1 MKKFLSLLLT
11 LTMVLSLAV
20 VPARAADPVSHAG
33 TLSSLLT
40 AESTATV
47 EKNSTTTVTA
57 AISSIDDAVRAALTD
72 NEYTNR
78 GTPTLSWRW
87 SFSNGSGSIQITAG
101 SETNT
106 VTVQGLSAGAATL
119 TVTYTASYTIPVS
132 SGEGN
137 GSDPDS
143 AVHTFTGTKDI
154 IVTVTDKQ
162 GDANTA
168 FANAV
173 FASIAVKYSGR
184 SYPLTDGT
192 VTAYSYE
199 GDSATWTIDNKAALK
214 TELEKKYDSVT
225 INDPN
230 NNKIVVTARTK
241 PDEASGAT
249 AIEVRAEISLVV
261 ETPSFTATAAPT
273 TVTAG
278 GVVVLGIQ
286 SGATLPSSGLSY
298 KWEYAK
304 AADAPTFSTIG
315 NGASFNWAVKGS
327 DGKDLAEGAYVV
339 KCTVTDG
346 QATVAT
352 DTVDV
357 TVQKDIWGLFAS
369 SDSLK
374 AINLAPGQSA
384 TLPTD
389 ILLYAKDSNGK
400 KTGNAISEGVEY
412 GWSYTSSALEV
423 KDGKV
428 YVKTG
433 ASSNTYI
440 LTRTATYQ
448 GKTYKQNISIVVSSL
463 SYELDPVVNGDSKS
477 YSVNTLASYA
487 RSRIASR
494 LGESA
499 SSITVNSLTVKSR
512 NPLTGG
518 AFSTNANVGTTF
530 NRSSGST
537 ISGSFTY
544 SASKTTLGYASIVM
558 TVETNRGSFDV
569 TYSIPVIPISRAF
582 EAQYPQVSTSGS
594 NYIYTVSA
602 PSGFDRIYV
611 INKTGATPAT
621 SQLTTMPSGAAS
633 VSLSASDFNSATGK
647 CTLYIMAWNSN
658 YSNYSSSS
666 SSYGKYYYGTL
677 EVYLQSNDIE
687 YTGVAGSTVNFQHS
701 SFTAFLNAMNVSTST
716 DYYEFQD
723 VTFTYFNSTTQ
734 GTLYYGSTAMTSGTY
749 NSSSYFNSATKIT
762 NLDNVSFAIKS
773 TIPSTIKTISIPF
786 QLHAKQ
792 YRSGTYSSTF
802 VRDVTFSG
810 RVVISVAREDVVI
823 NVAAGDAV
831 KLDATA
837 FLTYLRNSSTSYR
850 NANID
855 YVTFSQNLSV
865 SSSNSAYANGAL
877 YTYYTNSYSFGNPV
891 TSTDRFYYNPTTYN
905 VNRLSDVAFRA
916 NAYASAGTTVYIP
929 FTIKLLN
936 SNATVTGTLAAKI
949 ANAVNFYDVAP
960 GAYYYDAVKWAVGAG
975 VTKGTGNN
983 MFSPAKSCTR
993 AEIVT
998 FLWRAAKSPAPKSY
1012 SNPFTDV
1019 YSGMGSDF
1027 YNAILWA
1034 VGEGITT
1041 GTTTSKFSPNDT
1053 CTRGQIVTFLHR
1065 YLKTPSGYYSNPF
1078 KDVKSGYY
1086 CYNAVIWAYG
1096 SGVAKGSSATTFSP
1110 DATCTRGD
1118 AVTFLYRALVK

>member
-20 VPARAADPVSHAG
+20 VPARADNGDGEDTGSGSGSGSEPATPVAVLTLTPRSASAKEGQPVIFDVVATLDGVAATISNATWVPSGG
-33 TLSSLLT
+33 TYD
-40 AESTATV
+40 AEAMTY
-47 EKNSTTTVTA
+47 TVTA
-57 AISSIDDAVRAALTD
+57 GSQSFTAAC
-72 NEYTNR
+72 
-78 GTPTLSWRW
+78 
-87 SFSNGSGSIQITAG
+87 SG
-101 SETNT
+101 
-106 VTVQGLSAGAATL
+106 ATL
-119 TVTYTASYTIPVS
+119 TTGADDTLKTVANVNSPHSPEVAVTSKADEANAKFRTDLLAAITVKYNNRPYSGVDGTFTAYKYVGESDSWAITVSESFQSAYDVTIPS
-132 SGEGN
+132 ALTTGELTISGKTKPAEGEGVN
-137 GSDPDS
+137 VS
-143 AVHTFTGTKDI
+143 TKI
-154 IVTVTDKQ
+154 
-162 GDANTA
+162 N
-168 FANAV
+168 
-173 FASIAVKYSGR
+173 
-184 SYPLTDGT
+184 L
-192 VTAYSYE
+192 
-199 GDSATWTIDNKAALK
+199 ATQT
-214 TELEKKYDSVT
+214 S
-225 INDPN
+225 
-230 NNKIVVTARTK
+230 
-241 PDEASGAT
+241 
-249 AIEVRAEISLVV
+249 
-261 ETPSFTATAAPT
+261 SFTATAAPT
-273 TVTAG
+273 PVTAG
-278 GVVVLGIQ
+278 GVVALGIQ

-304 AADAPTFSTIG
+304 ATETPTFSTIG

-346 QATVAT
+346 QTTVAT

-389 ILLYAKDSNGK
+389 ILLYAKDSNGN
-400 KTGNAISEGVEY
+400 KTGDAISASAAKY
-412 GWSYTSSALEV
+412 DWSYTSSALEV

-494 LGESA
+494 LNESA

-611 INKTGATPAT
+611 INKTGATPTT

-773 TIPSTIKTISIPF
+773 TIPSTIKTISVPF

-865 SSSNSAYANGAL
+865 SSSSSAYVNGAL

>member
-20 VPARAADPVSHAG
+20 VPARAGNGDG
-33 TLSSLLT
+33 EDT
-40 AESTATV
+40 
-47 EKNSTTTVTA
+47 
-57 AISSIDDAVRAALTD
+57 
-72 NEYTNR
+72 
-78 GTPTLSWRW
+78 
-87 SFSNGSGSIQITAG
+87 GSGSGSG
-101 SETNT
+101 SETPATTPVAFSWTEPTMSILCNSTEVTSATKVKIGDSLTFT
-106 VTVQGLSAGAATL
+106 VSNLAVKKDSNDAVLDTDYRVEYRWSG
-119 TVTYTASYTIPVS
+119 VTNGSS
-132 SGEGN
+132 SGN
-137 GSDPDS
+137 S
-143 AVHTFTGTKDI
+143 A
-154 IVTVTDKQ
+154 
-162 GDANTA
+162 
-168 FANAV
+168 
-173 FASIAVKYSGR
+173 
-184 SYPLTDGT
+184 
-192 VTAYSYE
+192 
-199 GDSATWTIDNKAALK
+199 
-214 TELEKKYDSVT
+214 
-225 INDPN
+225 
-230 NNKIVVTARTK
+230 
-241 PDEASGAT
+241 
-249 AIEVRAEISLVV
+249 
-261 ETPSFTATAAPT
+261 

-278 GVVVLGIQ
+278 AAGPLSVSCTVIVTPIPGEGHTANPTELSKAITGNVTVIDPTAEANAAFKTAVLASAKFAYNGRPYTYANDKVTAYKY
-286 SGATLPSSGLSY
+286 SDDGAKNEWTIN
-298 KWEYAK
+298 
-304 AADAPTFSTIG
+304 ADALATALSKDYTDVNVGSASGDKITVSAKTKVTEGTPIEVSFDIALEVKT
-315 NGASFNWAVKGS
+315 ASFGIKATIDGQVTANTIIAGGKVKLETESVNLPAGVTYEWTYGT
-327 DGKDLAEGAYVV
+327 DGKITNPSAWSPAETATV
-339 KCTVTDG
+339 KCIAYTGSNESKVKVAESNSLPITVI
-346 QATVAT
+346 A
-352 DTVDV
+352 
-357 TVQKDIWGLFAS
+357 DIWGLFAS

-389 ILLYAKDSNGK
+389 ILLYAKDSNGN
-400 KTGNAISEGVEY
+400 KTGDAISASAAKY
-412 GWSYTSSALEV
+412 DWSYTSSALEV

-494 LGESA
+494 LNESA

-611 INKTGATPAT
+611 INKTGATPTT

>member
-20 VPARAADPVSHAG
+20 VPARADGATGDGTITITGNTTAKEGGDVSYNISGASITYNGTSHTVAPANITNINWSGIDGASATGTTYTGKAGASNFSVSCTADLSV
-33 TLSSLLT
+33 TL
-40 AESTATV
+40 TV
-47 EKNSTTTVTA
+47 DDDDNPGQTKEITVTA
-57 AISSIDDAVRAALTD
+57 ASVRSNIVAVAVTSKADEANAKFRTDLLAAITVKYNNRPYSGVDGTFTAYKYVGESDSWAITVSESFQSAYDVTIPDALTTG
-72 NEYTNR
+72 ELTI
-78 GTPTLSWRW
+78 
-87 SFSNGSGSIQITAG
+87 SGKTKPA
-101 SETNT
+101 E
-106 VTVQGLSAGAATL
+106 
-119 TVTYTASYTIPVS
+119 
-132 SGEGN
+132 GEGVDV
-137 GSDPDS
+137 S
-143 AVHTFTGTKDI
+143 TKI
-154 IVTVTDKQ
+154 T
-162 GDANTA
+162 
-168 FANAV
+168 
-173 FASIAVKYSGR
+173 
-184 SYPLTDGT
+184 L
-192 VTAYSYE
+192 
-199 GDSATWTIDNKAALK
+199 ATQT
-214 TELEKKYDSVT
+214 S
-225 INDPN
+225 
-230 NNKIVVTARTK
+230 
-241 PDEASGAT
+241 
-249 AIEVRAEISLVV
+249 
-261 ETPSFTATAAPT
+261 SFTATAAPT
-273 TVTAG
+273 PVTAG

-304 AADAPTFSTIG
+304 AAETPTFSTIG

-400 KTGNAISEGVEY
+400 KTGDAISASAAKY
-412 GWSYTSSALEV
+412 DWSYTSSALEV

-611 INKTGATPAT
+611 INKTGATPTT

-647 CTLYIMAWNSN
+647 CTLYIMAWNNN

-773 TIPSTIKTISIPF
+773 TIPSTIKTISVPF

-865 SSSNSAYANGAL
+865 SSSSSAYVNGAL

>member
-20 VPARAADPVSHAG
+20 VPARADGEESLVVSDYEISANPSAVTKGGTVTINVSSGTVTYNGVEVSPTEVTYSWSYDSTKFTAPSAQNPTQSTLALVANHAGENLQVSCTVTAKYTPEGADAHEIAASQPAISTAVTVNDSILDSDISAVSFKTRSYAYASNTATVYYDAAEAASDLAAKANWGVNASGVTVDAVSVTGDGDTKSVALTLKKTGCEDKIVTVSAVKLTAPSITATPSTNAKTGTKVVLALTGAMSDNTKITWTYKAADAAANVSATPFTPSKNTSTGSYEWLLPDTLQTKTYTITCLLSESGAENTAVSNTTTVGVVKDENKLTYTSTVSAARGSTVNLRLTFTDKDGNKIDDALSNVAWEIKSGTGATLGIKKVSDDGKTASNTLTVNSNSTASSYTVTATFNVGGKDYTATFTVRVNALTATLSSSVQNGGNVPLYTTGTSNYYNSLATIAQNAIYRQLGKNVSVTFASVSQTSSTKG
-33 TLSSLLT
+33 TLSST
-40 AESTATV
+40 A
-47 EKNSTTTVTA
+47 
-57 AISSIDDAVRAALTD
+57 
-72 NEYTNR
+72 
-78 GTPTLSWRW
+78 
-87 SFSNGSGSIQITAG
+87 SNGYFIYNAPKSYFGSDTLTITARASDG
-101 SETNT
+101 NT
-106 VTVQGLSAGAATL
+106 YYVTL
-119 TVTYTASYTIPVS
+119 TIPVTPILNTSFESVNAELVSTTS
-132 SGEGN
+132 STY
-137 GSDPDS
+137 GSYRVYFPAS
-143 AVHTFTGTKDI
+143 HARFYVLNTTGTAPSDWTSVSLGSSYSSSTPYTLNI
-154 IVTVTDKQ
+154 NSSNYNNGQVT
-162 GDANTA
+162 
-168 FANAV
+168 
-173 FASIAVKYSGR
+173 
-184 SYPLTDGT
+184 L
-192 VTAYSYE
+192 
-199 GDSATWTIDNKAALK
+199 
-214 TELEKKYDSVT
+214 
-225 INDPN
+225 
-230 NNKIVVTARTK
+230 
-241 PDEASGAT
+241 
-249 AIEVRAEISLVV
+249 
-261 ETPSFTATAAPT
+261 
-273 TVTAG
+273 
-278 GVVVLGIQ
+278 
-286 SGATLPSSGLSY
+286 
-298 KWEYAK
+298 
-304 AADAPTFSTIG
+304 
-315 NGASFNWAVKGS
+315 
-327 DGKDLAEGAYVV
+327 YVV
-339 KCTVTDG
+339 
-346 QATVAT
+346 
-352 DTVDV
+352 
-357 TVQKDIWGLFAS
+357 
-369 SDSLK
+369 
-374 AINLAPGQSA
+374 
-384 TLPTD
+384 
-389 ILLYAKDSNGK
+389 
-400 KTGNAISEGVEY
+400 
-412 GWSYTSSALEV
+412 
-423 KDGKV
+423 
-428 YVKTG
+428 
-433 ASSNTYI
+433 
-440 LTRTATYQ
+440 
-448 GKTYKQNISIVVSSL
+448 
-463 SYELDPVVNGDSKS
+463 
-477 YSVNTLASYA
+477 
-487 RSRIASR
+487 
-494 LGESA
+494 
-499 SSITVNSLTVKSR
+499 
-512 NPLTGG
+512 
-518 AFSTNANVGTTF
+518 
-530 NRSSGST
+530 
-537 ISGSFTY
+537 
-544 SASKTTLGYASIVM
+544 
-558 TVETNRGSFDV
+558 
-569 TYSIPVIPISRAF
+569 
-582 EAQYPQVSTSGS
+582 AQRYTSGS
-594 NYIYTVSA
+594 STEYYA
-602 PSGFDRIYV
+602 GP
-611 INKTGATPAT
+611 
-621 SQLTTMPSGAAS
+621 LT
-633 VSLSASDFNSATGK
+633 
-647 CTLYIMAWNSN
+647 
-658 YSNYSSSS
+658 
-666 SSYGKYYYGTL
+666 
-677 EVYLQSNDIE
+677 VYLQSNDIE

-865 SSSNSAYANGAL
+865 SSSSSAYVNGAL

>member
-20 VPARAADPVSHAG
+20 VPARADGATGDGTITITGNTTAKEGGDVSYNISGASITYNGTSHTVAPANITNINWSSIDGASATGTTYTGKAGASNFSVSCTADLSV
-33 TLSSLLT
+33 TL
-40 AESTATV
+40 TV
-47 EKNSTTTVTA
+47 DDDDNPGQTKEITVTA
-57 AISSIDDAVRAALTD
+57 ASVRSNIVAVAVTSKADEANAKFRTDLLAAITVKYNNRPYSGVDGTFTAYKYVGESDSWAITVSESFQSAYDVTIPDALTTG
-72 NEYTNR
+72 ELTI
-78 GTPTLSWRW
+78 
-87 SFSNGSGSIQITAG
+87 SGKTKPA
-101 SETNT
+101 E
-106 VTVQGLSAGAATL
+106 
-119 TVTYTASYTIPVS
+119 
-132 SGEGN
+132 GEGVDV
-137 GSDPDS
+137 S
-143 AVHTFTGTKDI
+143 TKI
-154 IVTVTDKQ
+154 T
-162 GDANTA
+162 
-168 FANAV
+168 
-173 FASIAVKYSGR
+173 
-184 SYPLTDGT
+184 L
-192 VTAYSYE
+192 
-199 GDSATWTIDNKAALK
+199 ATQT
-214 TELEKKYDSVT
+214 S
-225 INDPN
+225 
-230 NNKIVVTARTK
+230 
-241 PDEASGAT
+241 
-249 AIEVRAEISLVV
+249 
-261 ETPSFTATAAPT
+261 SFTATAAPT

-304 AADAPTFSTIG
+304 AADAPTFSPIG

-611 INKTGATPAT
+611 INKTGATPTT

-773 TIPSTIKTISIPF
+773 TIPSTIKTISVPF

-865 SSSNSAYANGAL
+865 SSSSSAYVNGAL

-1019 YSGMGSDF
+1019 YPGMGSDF

>member
-20 VPARAADPVSHAG
+20 VPARAGNGDGEDTGSGSGSGSETPATTPVAFSWTEPTMTIKCNETDVTSATKVKVG
-33 TLSSLLT
+33 DSLTFTVST
-40 AESTATV
+40 AEELAVKKDGSTAVLDTDYTV
-47 EKNSTTTVTA
+47 AYSWSGVTNGSSSGNSATVTA
-57 AISSIDDAVRAALTD
+57 GA
-72 NEYTNR
+72 
-78 GTPTLSWRW
+78 
-87 SFSNGSGSIQITAG
+87 AG
-101 SETNT
+101 SLSVTCT
-106 VTVQGLSAGAATL
+106 VTVTPTPGEGHTANPATL
-119 TVTYTASYTIPVS
+119 SKSVT
-132 SGEGN
+132 GN
-137 GSDPDS
+137 
-143 AVHTFTGTKDI
+143 
-154 IVTVTDKQ
+154 VTVTDP
-162 GDANTA
+162 TA
-168 FANAV
+168 EANAA
-173 FASIAVKYSGR
+173 FKQALISASTFTYNTRNYTSDN
-184 SYPLTDGT
+184 DGS
-192 VTAYSYE
+192 VTAYLYANE
-199 GDSATWTIDNKAALK
+199 SAGSWTITVDTNRIKADYP
-214 TELEKKYDSVT
+214 TVNVPSTPVSGESVT
-225 INDPN
+225 ITGVTKPAEGESTGVNVSATFDLAVVPASFGI
-230 NNKIVVTARTK
+230 KATIDGQVTANTIIAGGK
-241 PDEASGAT
+241 VKLETENVKLPAGVTYEWTYGTDGKITNPSAWSP
-249 AIEVRAEISLVV
+249 AE
-261 ETPSFTATAAPT
+261 TATVKCIAYTGSNESKVKVAESNSLTITVIDDIWALYPT
-273 TVTAG
+273 TLNT
-278 GVVVLGIQ
+278 
-286 SGATLPSSGLSY
+286 
-298 KWEYAK
+298 
-304 AADAPTFSTIG
+304 
-315 NGASFNWAVKGS
+315 
-327 DGKDLAEGAYVV
+327 
-339 KCTVTDG
+339 
-346 QATVAT
+346 
-352 DTVDV
+352 
-357 TVQKDIWGLFAS
+357 
-369 SDSLK
+369 
-374 AINLAPGQSA
+374 INLAVGQSA
-384 TLPTD
+384 TLPVVG
-389 ILLYAKDSNGK
+389 LYTKNADGSQDTKVTGLTYTWTSNS
-400 KTGNAISEGVEY
+400 ARISVD
-412 GWSYTSSALEV
+412 T
-423 KDGKV
+423 GKV
-428 YVKTG
+428 TALSG
-433 ASSNTYI
+433 ASGNYK
-440 LTRTATYQ
+440 LTVSTTYQ
-448 GKTYKQNISIVVSSL
+448 GKTYSKEVTVRVSSL

-494 LGESA
+494 LNESA

-611 INKTGATPAT
+611 INKTGATPTT

-773 TIPSTIKTISIPF
+773 TIPSTIKTISVPF

-865 SSSNSAYANGAL
+865 SSSSSAYVNGAL

>member
-286 SGATLPSSGLSY
+286 SVATLPSSGLSY

-304 AADAPTFSTIG
+304 AAETPTFSTIG

-346 QATVAT
+346 QTTVAT

-357 TVQKDIWGLFAS
+357 TVQKDIWALYPTT
-369 SDSLK
+369 LNT
-374 AINLAPGQSA
+374 INLAVGQSA
-384 TLPTD
+384 TLPVVG
-389 ILLYAKDSNGK
+389 LYTKNADGSQDTKVTGLTYTWTSNS
-400 KTGNAISEGVEY
+400 ARISVD
-412 GWSYTSSALEV
+412 T
-423 KDGKV
+423 GKV
-428 YVKTG
+428 TALSG
-433 ASSNTYI
+433 ASGNYK
-440 LTRTATYQ
+440 LTVSTTYQ
-448 GKTYKQNISIVVSSL
+448 GKTYSKEVTVRVSSL
-463 SYELDPVVNGDSKS
+463 SYELDAVANGSYRS
-477 YSVNTLASYA
+477 YSISTLKSAASSVIRDRVGHA
-487 RSRIASR
+487 VTVDNLTLKTTS
-494 LGESA
+494 GSA
-499 SSITVNSLTVKSR
+499 SLLYGTLKPSSNSYIYTA
-512 NPLTGG
+512 P
-518 AFSTNANVGTTF
+518 
-530 NRSSGST
+530 
-537 ISGSFTY
+537 
-544 SASKTTLGYASIVM
+544 SATLGKATFVM
-558 TVETNRGSFDV
+558 TVTTRNDGSFDV
-569 TYSIPVIPISRAF
+569 TYTIPVIPNSRAF

-602 PSGFDRIYV
+602 PSGFDCIYA
-611 INKTGATPAT
+611 INRTGATPTT

-658 YSNYSSSS
+658 YSSSS

-677 EVYLQSNDIE
+677 EVYLQNNDIE

-773 TIPSTIKTISIPF
+773 TIPSTIKTISVPF

-865 SSSNSAYANGAL
+865 SSSSSAYVNGAL

>member
-20 VPARAADPVSHAG
+20 VPARAGNGDGEDTGSGSGSEPATPVAVLTLTPRSASAKEGQPVIFDVVATLDGVAATISNATWVPSGG
-33 TLSSLLT
+33 TYD
-40 AESTATV
+40 AEAMTY
-47 EKNSTTTVTA
+47 TVTA
-57 AISSIDDAVRAALTD
+57 GSQSFIAAC
-72 NEYTNR
+72 
-78 GTPTLSWRW
+78 
-87 SFSNGSGSIQITAG
+87 SG
-101 SETNT
+101 
-106 VTVQGLSAGAATL
+106 ATL
-119 TVTYTASYTIPVS
+119 TTGADDTLKTVANVNSPVSPEVAVTSKADEANAKFRTDLLAAITVKYNNRPYSGVDGTFTAYKYAGESDSWAITVSESFQSAYDVTIPDALTTGELTIS
-132 SGEGN
+132 GKTKPAEGEGVDV
-137 GSDPDS
+137 S
-143 AVHTFTGTKDI
+143 TKI
-154 IVTVTDKQ
+154 T
-162 GDANTA
+162 
-168 FANAV
+168 
-173 FASIAVKYSGR
+173 
-184 SYPLTDGT
+184 L
-192 VTAYSYE
+192 
-199 GDSATWTIDNKAALK
+199 ATQT
-214 TELEKKYDSVT
+214 S
-225 INDPN
+225 
-230 NNKIVVTARTK
+230 
-241 PDEASGAT
+241 
-249 AIEVRAEISLVV
+249 
-261 ETPSFTATAAPT
+261 SFTATAAPT

-304 AADAPTFSTIG
+304 AADAPTFSPIG

-357 TVQKDIWGLFAS
+357 TVQKDIWALYPTT
-369 SDSLK
+369 LNT
-374 AINLAPGQSA
+374 INLAVGQSA
-384 TLPTD
+384 TLPVVG
-389 ILLYAKDSNGK
+389 LYTKNAGGSQDTKVTGLTYTWTSNS
-400 KTGNAISEGVEY
+400 ARISVD
-412 GWSYTSSALEV
+412 T
-423 KDGKV
+423 GKV
-428 YVKTG
+428 TALSG
-433 ASSNTYI
+433 ASGNYK
-440 LTRTATYQ
+440 LTVSTTYQ
-448 GKTYKQNISIVVSSL
+448 GKTYSKEVTVRVSSL
-463 SYELDPVVNGDSKS
+463 SYELDAVANGSYRS
-477 YSVNTLASYA
+477 YSISTLKSAASSVIRDRVGHA
-487 RSRIASR
+487 VTVDNLTLKTTS
-494 LGESA
+494 GSA
-499 SSITVNSLTVKSR
+499 SLLYGTLKPSSNSYIYTA
-512 NPLTGG
+512 P
-518 AFSTNANVGTTF
+518 
-530 NRSSGST
+530 
-537 ISGSFTY
+537 
-544 SASKTTLGYASIVM
+544 SATLGKATFVM
-558 TVETNRGSFDV
+558 TVTTRNDGSFDV
-569 TYSIPVIPISRAF
+569 TYTIPVIPNSRAF

-611 INKTGATPAT
+611 INKTGATPTT

-647 CTLYIMAWNSN
+647 CTLYIMAWN
-658 YSNYSSSS
+658 SNYSSSS

-773 TIPSTIKTISIPF
+773 TIPSTIKTISVPF

-865 SSSNSAYANGAL
+865 SSSSSAYVNGAL

>member
-20 VPARAADPVSHAG
+20 VPARADGATGDGTITITGNTTAKEGGDVSYNISGASITYNGTSHTVAPANITNINWSGIDGASATGTTYTGKAGASNFSVSCTADLSV
-33 TLSSLLT
+33 TL
-40 AESTATV
+40 TV
-47 EKNSTTTVTA
+47 DDDDNPGQTKEITVTA
-57 AISSIDDAVRAALTD
+57 TSVRSNIVAVAVTSKADEANAKFRTDLLAAITVKYNNRPYSGVDGTFTAYKYVGESDSWAITVSESFQSAYDVTIPSALTTG
-72 NEYTNR
+72 ELTI
-78 GTPTLSWRW
+78 
-87 SFSNGSGSIQITAG
+87 SGKTKPA
-101 SETNT
+101 E
-106 VTVQGLSAGAATL
+106 
-119 TVTYTASYTIPVS
+119 
-132 SGEGN
+132 GEGVN
-137 GSDPDS
+137 VS
-143 AVHTFTGTKDI
+143 TKI
-154 IVTVTDKQ
+154 T
-162 GDANTA
+162 
-168 FANAV
+168 
-173 FASIAVKYSGR
+173 
-184 SYPLTDGT
+184 L
-192 VTAYSYE
+192 
-199 GDSATWTIDNKAALK
+199 ATQT
-214 TELEKKYDSVT
+214 S
-225 INDPN
+225 
-230 NNKIVVTARTK
+230 
-241 PDEASGAT
+241 
-249 AIEVRAEISLVV
+249 
-261 ETPSFTATAAPT
+261 SFTATAAPT
-273 TVTAG
+273 PVTAG
-278 GVVVLGIQ
+278 GVVALGIQ
-286 SGATLPSSGLSY
+286 NGATLPSSGLSY

-304 AADAPTFSTIG
+304 AAETPTFFPIG
-315 NGASFNWAVKGS
+315 NGASFNWATKGS

-346 QATVAT
+346 QTTVAT

-389 ILLYAKDSNGK
+389 ILLYAKDSNGN
-400 KTGNAISEGVEY
+400 KTGDAISASVAKY
-412 GWSYTSSALEV
+412 DWSYTSSALEV

-530 NRSSGST
+530 NRST

-611 INKTGATPAT
+611 INKTGATPTT

-647 CTLYIMAWNSN
+647 CTLYIMAWN
-658 YSNYSSSS
+658 SNYSSSS

-773 TIPSTIKTISIPF
+773 TIPSTIKTISVPF

-865 SSSNSAYANGAL
+865 SSSSSAYANGAL

>member
-286 SGATLPSSGLSY
+286 SVATLPSSGLSY

-304 AADAPTFSTIG
+304 AAETPTFSTIG

-346 QATVAT
+346 QTTVAT

-357 TVQKDIWGLFAS
+357 TVQKDIWALYPTT
-369 SDSLK
+369 LNT
-374 AINLAPGQSA
+374 INLAVGQSA
-384 TLPTD
+384 TLPVVG
-389 ILLYAKDSNGK
+389 LYTKNADGSQDTKVTGLTYTWTSNS
-400 KTGNAISEGVEY
+400 ARISVD
-412 GWSYTSSALEV
+412 T
-423 KDGKV
+423 GKV
-428 YVKTG
+428 TALSG
-433 ASSNTYI
+433 ASGNYK
-440 LTRTATYQ
+440 LTVSTTYQ
-448 GKTYKQNISIVVSSL
+448 GKTYSKEVTVRVSSL
-463 SYELDPVVNGDSKS
+463 SYELDAVANGSYRS
-477 YSVNTLASYA
+477 YSISTLKSAASSVIRDRVGHA
-487 RSRIASR
+487 VTVDNLTLKTTS
-494 LGESA
+494 GSA
-499 SSITVNSLTVKSR
+499 SLLYGTLKPSSNSYIYTA
-512 NPLTGG
+512 P
-518 AFSTNANVGTTF
+518 
-530 NRSSGST
+530 
-537 ISGSFTY
+537 
-544 SASKTTLGYASIVM
+544 SATLGKATFVM
-558 TVETNRGSFDV
+558 TVTTRNDGSFDV
-569 TYSIPVIPISRAF
+569 TYTIPVIPNSRAF

-602 PSGFDRIYV
+602 PSGFDCIYA
-611 INKTGATPAT
+611 INRTGATPTT

-647 CTLYIMAWNSN
+647 CTLYIMAWN
-658 YSNYSSSS
+658 SNYSSSS

-773 TIPSTIKTISIPF
+773 TIPSTIKTISVPF

-865 SSSNSAYANGAL
+865 SSSSSAYVNGAL

>member
-20 VPARAADPVSHAG
+20 VPARAGNGDGEDTGSGSGSEPATPVAVLTLTPRSASAKEGQPVIFDVVATLDGVAATISNATWVPSGG
-33 TLSSLLT
+33 TYD
-40 AESTATV
+40 AEAMTY
-47 EKNSTTTVTA
+47 TVTA
-57 AISSIDDAVRAALTD
+57 GSQSFTAAC
-72 NEYTNR
+72 
-78 GTPTLSWRW
+78 
-87 SFSNGSGSIQITAG
+87 SG
-101 SETNT
+101 
-106 VTVQGLSAGAATL
+106 ATL
-119 TVTYTASYTIPVS
+119 TTGADDTLKTVANVNSPASPEVAVTSKADEANAKFRTDLLAAITVKYNNRPYSGVDGTFTAYKYAGESDSWAITVSESFQSAYDVTIPDALTTGELTIS
-132 SGEGN
+132 GKTKPAEGEGVDV
-137 GSDPDS
+137 S
-143 AVHTFTGTKDI
+143 TKI
-154 IVTVTDKQ
+154 T
-162 GDANTA
+162 
-168 FANAV
+168 
-173 FASIAVKYSGR
+173 
-184 SYPLTDGT
+184 L
-192 VTAYSYE
+192 
-199 GDSATWTIDNKAALK
+199 ATQT
-214 TELEKKYDSVT
+214 S
-225 INDPN
+225 
-230 NNKIVVTARTK
+230 
-241 PDEASGAT
+241 
-249 AIEVRAEISLVV
+249 
-261 ETPSFTATAAPT
+261 SFTATAAPT

-304 AADAPTFSTIG
+304 AADAPTFSPIG

-389 ILLYAKDSNGK
+389 ILLYAKDSDGK
-400 KTGNAISEGVEY
+400 KTGDAISASAAKY
-412 GWSYTSSALEV
+412 DWSYTSSALEV

-463 SYELDPVVNGDSKS
+463 SYELDAVANGSYRS
-477 YSVNTLASYA
+477 YSISTLKSAASSVIRDRVGHA
-487 RSRIASR
+487 VTVDNLTLKTTS
-494 LGESA
+494 GSA
-499 SSITVNSLTVKSR
+499 SLLYGTLKPSSNSYIYTA
-512 NPLTGG
+512 P
-518 AFSTNANVGTTF
+518 
-530 NRSSGST
+530 
-537 ISGSFTY
+537 
-544 SASKTTLGYASIVM
+544 SATLGKATFVM
-558 TVETNRGSFDV
+558 TVTTRNDGSFDV
-569 TYSIPVIPISRAF
+569 TYTIPVIPNSRAF

-602 PSGFDRIYV
+602 PSGFDCIYA
-611 INKTGATPAT
+611 INRTGATPTT

-658 YSNYSSSS
+658 YSSSS

-677 EVYLQSNDIE
+677 EVYLQNNDIE

-865 SSSNSAYANGAL
+865 SSSSSAYVNGAL

>member
-20 VPARAADPVSHAG
+20 VPARAGNGDGEDTGSGSGSEPATPVAVLTLTPRSASAKEGQPVIFDVVATLDGVAATISNATWVPSGG
-33 TLSSLLT
+33 TYD
-40 AESTATV
+40 AEAMTY
-47 EKNSTTTVTA
+47 TVTA
-57 AISSIDDAVRAALTD
+57 GSQSFTAAC
-72 NEYTNR
+72 
-78 GTPTLSWRW
+78 
-87 SFSNGSGSIQITAG
+87 SG
-101 SETNT
+101 
-106 VTVQGLSAGAATL
+106 ATL
-119 TVTYTASYTIPVS
+119 TTGADDTLKTVANVNSPVSPEVAVTSKADEANAKFRTDLLAAITVKYNNRPYSGVDGTFTAYKYAGESDSWAITVSESFQSAYDVTIPDALTTGELTIS
-132 SGEGN
+132 GKTKPAEGEGVDV
-137 GSDPDS
+137 S
-143 AVHTFTGTKDI
+143 TKI
-154 IVTVTDKQ
+154 T
-162 GDANTA
+162 
-168 FANAV
+168 
-173 FASIAVKYSGR
+173 
-184 SYPLTDGT
+184 L
-192 VTAYSYE
+192 
-199 GDSATWTIDNKAALK
+199 ATQT
-214 TELEKKYDSVT
+214 S
-225 INDPN
+225 
-230 NNKIVVTARTK
+230 
-241 PDEASGAT
+241 
-249 AIEVRAEISLVV
+249 
-261 ETPSFTATAAPT
+261 SFTATAAPT

-304 AADAPTFSTIG
+304 AADAPTFSPIG

-357 TVQKDIWGLFAS
+357 TVQKDIWALYPTT
-369 SDSLK
+369 LNT
-374 AINLAPGQSA
+374 INLAVGQSA
-384 TLPTD
+384 TLPVVG
-389 ILLYAKDSNGK
+389 LYTKNADGSQDTKVTGLTYTWTSNS
-400 KTGNAISEGVEY
+400 ARISVD
-412 GWSYTSSALEV
+412 T
-423 KDGKV
+423 GKV
-428 YVKTG
+428 TALSG
-433 ASSNTYI
+433 ASGNYK
-440 LTRTATYQ
+440 LTVSTTYQ
-448 GKTYKQNISIVVSSL
+448 GKTYSKEVTVRVSSL
-463 SYELDPVVNGDSKS
+463 SYELDAVANGSYRS
-477 YSVNTLASYA
+477 YSISTLKSAASSVIRDRVGHA
-487 RSRIASR
+487 VTVDNLTLKTTS
-494 LGESA
+494 GSA
-499 SSITVNSLTVKSR
+499 SLLYGTLKPSSNSYIYTA
-512 NPLTGG
+512 P
-518 AFSTNANVGTTF
+518 
-530 NRSSGST
+530 
-537 ISGSFTY
+537 
-544 SASKTTLGYASIVM
+544 SATLGKATFVM
-558 TVETNRGSFDV
+558 TVTTRNDGSFDV
-569 TYSIPVIPISRAF
+569 TYTIPVIPNSRAF

-611 INKTGATPAT
+611 INKTGATPTT

-658 YSNYSSSS
+658 YSSSSS
-666 SSYGKYYYGTL
+666 TYGKYYYGTL

-773 TIPSTIKTISIPF
+773 TIPSTIKTISVPF

-865 SSSNSAYANGAL
+865 SSSSSAYVNGAL

>member
-20 VPARAADPVSHAG
+20 VPARADGATGDGTITITGNTTAKEGGDVSYNISGASITYNGTSHTVAPANITNINWSGIDGASANGTTYTGKAG
-33 TLSSLLT
+33 TSNFSVSCTADLSVTLT
-40 AESTATV
+40 VDDDDNPGQTKEI
-47 EKNSTTTVTA
+47 TVTA
-57 AISSIDDAVRAALTD
+57 ASVRSNIVAVAVTSKADEANAKFRTDLLAAITVKYNNRPYSGVDGTFTAYKYVGESDSWAITVSESFQSAYDVTIPSALTTG
-72 NEYTNR
+72 ELTI
-78 GTPTLSWRW
+78 
-87 SFSNGSGSIQITAG
+87 SGKTKPA
-101 SETNT
+101 E
-106 VTVQGLSAGAATL
+106 
-119 TVTYTASYTIPVS
+119 
-132 SGEGN
+132 GEGVN
-137 GSDPDS
+137 VS
-143 AVHTFTGTKDI
+143 TKI
-154 IVTVTDKQ
+154 
-162 GDANTA
+162 N
-168 FANAV
+168 
-173 FASIAVKYSGR
+173 
-184 SYPLTDGT
+184 L
-192 VTAYSYE
+192 
-199 GDSATWTIDNKAALK
+199 ATQT
-214 TELEKKYDSVT
+214 S
-225 INDPN
+225 
-230 NNKIVVTARTK
+230 
-241 PDEASGAT
+241 
-249 AIEVRAEISLVV
+249 
-261 ETPSFTATAAPT
+261 SFTATAAPT
-273 TVTAG
+273 PVTAG
-278 GVVVLGIQ
+278 GVVALGIQ

-304 AADAPTFSTIG
+304 ATETPTFSTIG

-346 QATVAT
+346 QTTVAT

-389 ILLYAKDSNGK
+389 ILLYAKDSNGN
-400 KTGNAISEGVEY
+400 KTGDAISASAAKY
-412 GWSYTSSALEV
+412 DWSYTSSALEV

-433 ASSNTYI
+433 ASSNTYT

-530 NRSSGST
+530 NRSSSGST

-558 TVETNRGSFDV
+558 TAETNRGSFDV

-611 INKTGATPAT
+611 INKTGATPTT

-647 CTLYIMAWNSN
+647 CTLYIMAWN
-658 YSNYSSSS
+658 SNYSSSS

>member
-20 VPARAADPVSHAG
+20 VPARAGNGDG
-33 TLSSLLT
+33 EDT
-40 AESTATV
+40 
-47 EKNSTTTVTA
+47 
-57 AISSIDDAVRAALTD
+57 
-72 NEYTNR
+72 
-78 GTPTLSWRW
+78 
-87 SFSNGSGSIQITAG
+87 GSGSGSG
-101 SETNT
+101 SEPATPVAVLT
-106 VTVQGLSAGAATL
+106 LTPRSASAKEDQPVIFDVVATLDGVAATI
-119 TVTYTASYTIPVS
+119 S
-132 SGEGN
+132 N
-137 GSDPDS
+137 
-143 AVHTFTGTKDI
+143 
-154 IVTVTDKQ
+154 
-162 GDANTA
+162 
-168 FANAV
+168 
-173 FASIAVKYSGR
+173 
-184 SYPLTDGT
+184 
-192 VTAYSYE
+192 
-199 GDSATWTIDNKAALK
+199 ATWVPSGGT
-214 TELEKKYDSVT
+214 YDAE
-225 INDPN
+225 
-230 NNKIVVTARTK
+230 ARTY
-241 PDEASGAT
+241 
-249 AIEVRAEISLVV
+249 
-261 ETPSFTATAAPT
+261 

-278 GVVVLGIQ
+278 SQ
-286 SGATLPSSGLSY
+286 SFTASCSGATLTTGADETLKTVANVNSPASPEVAVTS
-298 KWEYAK
+298 KADEANAEFK
-304 AADAPTFSTIG
+304 AAVAGLIQYAGRSTSLSGNKITAYKYSDDATAWTVAGNIG
-315 NGASFNWAVKGS
+315 ATYTGIAFESQPAATGTGTMTVKGTKAGDS
-327 DGKDLAEGAYVV
+327 VILVTATFDFEVKTPSFGIKATIDGQVTANTIIAGGKVKLETESVNLPAGVTYEWTYGTDGKITNPSAWSPAETATV
-339 KCTVTDG
+339 KCIAYTGSNESKVKVAESNSLTITVID
-346 QATVAT
+346 
-352 DTVDV
+352 DN
-357 TVQKDIWGLFAS
+357 WGLFAS

-389 ILLYAKDSNGK
+389 ILLYAKDSNGN
-400 KTGNAISEGVEY
+400 KTGSSISAGVEY

-494 LGESA
+494 LNESA

-658 YSNYSSSS
+658 YSSSS

-677 EVYLQSNDIE
+677 EVYLQNNDIE

-773 TIPSTIKTISIPF
+773 TIPSTIKTISVPF

-810 RVVISVAREDVVI
+810 RVVISVAREDIVI

-865 SSSNSAYANGAL
+865 SSSSSAYTNGAL

-891 TSTDRFYYNPTTYN
+891 TSTDRFYYSTTTYN
-905 VNRLSDVAFRA
+905 ANRLSDVAFRA
-916 NAYASAGTTVYIP
+916 NAYATAGTTVYIP

>member
-20 VPARAADPVSHAG
+20 VPARAGNGDGEDTGSGSEPATTPVTFSWTEPTMTIKCNETDVTSATKVKVG
-33 TLSSLLT
+33 DSLTFTVST
-40 AESTATV
+40 AEELAVKKDGSTAVLDTDYTV
-47 EKNSTTTVTA
+47 AYSWSGVTNGSSSGNSATVTA
-57 AISSIDDAVRAALTD
+57 GA
-72 NEYTNR
+72 
-78 GTPTLSWRW
+78 
-87 SFSNGSGSIQITAG
+87 AG
-101 SETNT
+101 SLSVTCT
-106 VTVQGLSAGAATL
+106 VTVTPTPGEGHTANPATL
-119 TVTYTASYTIPVS
+119 SKSVT
-132 SGEGN
+132 GN
-137 GSDPDS
+137 
-143 AVHTFTGTKDI
+143 
-154 IVTVTDKQ
+154 VTVTDP
-162 GDANTA
+162 TA
-168 FANAV
+168 EANAA
-173 FASIAVKYSGR
+173 FKQALISASTFTYNTRNYTSDN
-184 SYPLTDGT
+184 DGS
-192 VTAYSYE
+192 VTAYLYANE
-199 GDSATWTIDNKAALK
+199 SAGSWTITVDTNRIKADYP
-214 TELEKKYDSVT
+214 TVNVPSTPVSGESVT
-225 INDPN
+225 ITGVTKPAEGESTGVNVSATFNLAVVPASFGIKATIDGQ
-230 NNKIVVTARTK
+230 VTANTVIAGGK
-241 PDEASGAT
+241 VKLETENVKLPAGVTYEWTYGTDGKITNPSAWSP
-249 AIEVRAEISLVV
+249 AE
-261 ETPSFTATAAPT
+261 TATVKCIAYTGSNESKVKVAESNSLTITVIDDNWGLYPT
-273 TVTAG
+273 TLNT
-278 GVVVLGIQ
+278 
-286 SGATLPSSGLSY
+286 
-298 KWEYAK
+298 
-304 AADAPTFSTIG
+304 
-315 NGASFNWAVKGS
+315 
-327 DGKDLAEGAYVV
+327 
-339 KCTVTDG
+339 
-346 QATVAT
+346 
-352 DTVDV
+352 
-357 TVQKDIWGLFAS
+357 
-369 SDSLK
+369 
-374 AINLAPGQSA
+374 INLAVGQSA
-384 TLPTD
+384 TLPVVG
-389 ILLYAKDSNGK
+389 LYTKNADGSQDTKVTGLTYTWTSNS
-400 KTGNAISEGVEY
+400 ARISVD
-412 GWSYTSSALEV
+412 T
-423 KDGKV
+423 GKV
-428 YVKTG
+428 TALSG
-433 ASSNTYI
+433 ASGNYK
-440 LTRTATYQ
+440 LTVSTTYQ
-448 GKTYKQNISIVVSSL
+448 GKTYSKEVTVRVSSL
-463 SYELDPVVNGDSKS
+463 SYELDAVANGSYRS
-477 YSVNTLASYA
+477 YSISTLKSAASSVIRDRVGHA
-487 RSRIASR
+487 VTVDNLTLKTTS
-494 LGESA
+494 GSA
-499 SSITVNSLTVKSR
+499 SLLYGTLKPSSNSYIYTA
-512 NPLTGG
+512 P
-518 AFSTNANVGTTF
+518 
-530 NRSSGST
+530 
-537 ISGSFTY
+537 
-544 SASKTTLGYASIVM
+544 SATLGKATFVM
-558 TVETNRGSFDV
+558 TVTTRNDGSFDV

-611 INKTGATPAT
+611 INKTGATPTT

-773 TIPSTIKTISIPF
+773 TIPSTIKTISVPF

-865 SSSNSAYANGAL
+865 SSSSSAYVNGAL